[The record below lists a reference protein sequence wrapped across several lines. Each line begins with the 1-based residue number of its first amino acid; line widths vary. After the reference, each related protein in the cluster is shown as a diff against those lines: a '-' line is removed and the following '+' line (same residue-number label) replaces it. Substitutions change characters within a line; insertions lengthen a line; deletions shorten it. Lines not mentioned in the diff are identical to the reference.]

1 MPCRPCVLV
10 EPFAGGGIIALTAV
24 MENLADRAVMAEID
38 PDVSAVWQVML
49 YGDHRALIDRILRF
63 QITRE
68 AVLEELAEVPQDV
81 VDRAFQTILRN
92 RVQRGGIMA
101 PGASLVKLGEGGK
114 GVASRWYPRTL
125 ARRIEAIARVS
136 HKLEFHSQ
144 DGLELISTYLSDPS
158 AAFFV
163 DPPYTMGAKKAGKRL
178 YAYNNLDHER
188 LFVLLS
194 RAAGPV
200 MITYADAPEPLAL
213 ASEFGFSVEKVPM
226 SNTHHTTLLELIITS
241 PPKPPLEPVGRA

>member
-24 MENLADRAVMAEID
+24 MEALVEKAVMAEID
-38 PDVSAVWQVML
+38 PDVSAVWQVMI
-49 YGDHRALIDRILRF
+49 YGDHRALIDRILHF
-63 QITRE
+63 QINRE
-68 AVLEELAEVPQDV
+68 TVQEELAKRPQDV

-136 HKLEFHSQ
+136 RKLEFHCQ
-144 DGLELISTYLSDPS
+144 DGLDLIPTYIADSS

-163 DPPYTMGAKKAGKRL
+163 DPPYTIGGKKAGKRL
-178 YAYNNLDHER
+178 YTYNNLDHER
-188 LFVLLS
+188 LFGLLA
-194 RAAGPV
+194 RVAGPI
-200 MITYADAPEPLAL
+200 MLTYADAPEPLAL
-213 ASEFGFSVEKVPM
+213 ASKFGFSVEKVPM
-226 SNTHHTTLLELIITS
+226 SNTHHRTLLELVITA
-241 PPKPPLEPVGRA
+241 PPKPPSEATGRA